1 VTLQECVQVPDD
13 ELVTG
18 AEQGHGGLADMRVL
32 ELAV

>member
-1 VTLQECVQVPDD
+1 MRRGRRDD

-18 AEQGHGGLADMRVL
+18 AEQGHGGLADLRVL